1 MTAPSTGVRPIRRAD
16 VPETLKTRFHDR
28 PPGGMVLAMLTNGK
42 DTDRAL
48 ARLLLQRLKPLAS
61 DLDATAV
68 GVRQRGAQLF
78 TYCCL
83 ARERLA
89 RISADKPRLGVVL
102 AGEKEFWLGDAG
114 QHFVAGDVFALPE
127 GVEFD
132 VVNIPPESGGPY
144 ETLLL
149 DIERIPPA
157 LRGRA
162 TRGKPSRGLD
172 MRIRLT
178 EELVEAIGHAAIV
191 LSESDHATALA
202 EHRLTEVLML
212 LANEP
217 AAACLF
223 SQSLAE
229 RVAWL
234 VSGAPSER
242 WTAGRLAGELGVT
255 SSTLRRKLAE
265 QGTSL
270 REIQA
275 ASRMQLA
282 HAMLSAGQGNLAQAA
297 SAAGYV
303 SRSHFARRFVEIYGR
318 TPAEVRH
325 RLPG

>member
-1 MTAPSTGVRPIRRAD
+1 
-16 VPETLKTRFHDR
+16 
-28 PPGGMVLAMLTNGK
+28 MLTNGK

-61 DLDATAV
+61 DLDGYASTA

-89 RISADKPRLGVVL
+89 RISAEKPRIGIVL
-102 AGEKEFWLGDAG
+102 SGEKEFWLGDAG
-114 QHFVAGDVFALPE
+114 QHFVAGDVFALPA

-149 DIERIPPA
+149 DIERVPPA
-157 LRGRA
+157 LHGA
-162 TRGKPSRGLD
+162 TMRPKPSRGLD
-172 MRIRLT
+172 MRVRLT
-178 EELVEAIGHAAIV
+178 EELVEAIGHAAIL
-191 LSESDHATALA
+191 LSASDHATALA

-212 LANEP
+212 LAKEP
-217 AAACLF
+217 AAAPLF

-229 RVAWL
+229 RIAWL
-234 VSGAPSER
+234 VSGAPDER
-242 WTAGRLAGELGVT
+242 WTASRLAGELGVA
-255 SSTLRRKLAE
+255 SSTLRRKLAQ

-275 ASRMQLA
+275 TARMRLA
-282 HAMLSAGQGNLAQAA
+282 HDMLKAEAGNLTQAA
-297 SAAGYV
+297 SAAGYT
-303 SRSHFARRFVEIYGR
+303 SRSHFARRFREVYGH
-318 TPAEVRH
+318 TPAEMR
-325 RLPG
+325 GQ

>member
-1 MTAPSTGVRPIRRAD
+1 
-16 VPETLKTRFHDR
+16 
-28 PPGGMVLAMLTNGK
+28 MLTNGK

-61 DLDATAV
+61 DLDGAASSV

-102 AGEKEFWLGDAG
+102 SGQKEFWLGDAG
-114 QHFVAGDVFALPE
+114 QHFAAGDVFALPA

-132 VVNIPPESGGPY
+132 VVNIPPENGGPY

-149 DIERIPPA
+149 DIERVPPA
-157 LRGRA
+157 LHGA
-162 TRGKPSRGLD
+162 TMHRKPTRGLD
-172 MRIRLT
+172 MRVRLT

-191 LSESDHATALA
+191 LSKSDHATALA
-202 EHRLTEVLML
+202 EHRLTEVLLL

-234 VSGAPSER
+234 VSGAPSGR
-242 WTAGRLAGELGVT
+242 WTADRLSRELGVA

-265 QGTSL
+265 QGASL
-270 REIQA
+270 RDIQA
-275 ASRMQLA
+275 TARMRLA
-282 HAMLSAGQGNLAQAA
+282 HEMLVAGQGNLAQAA
-297 SAAGYV
+297 SAAGYS
-303 SRSHFARRFVEIYGR
+303 SRSHFARRFRQIYGR
-318 TPAEVRH
+318 APAEVRA
-325 RLPG
+325 GAGQAG